1 MCSSEKKAKNNIIQ
15 DVQTNMNNYD
25 NYITGL
31 YDSDSPMNQPETEAE
46 KVTYTE
52 FLENEL
58 NQTYFKDFLS
68 DYKDTVKQIY
78 QTNKRILEIEQNLSI
93 FGTITS
99 DERIE
104 LHNLKKKLTNFIYLL
119 WKYIIILL
127 Q

>member
-1 MCSSEKKAKNNIIQ
+1 
-15 DVQTNMNNYD
+15 MNDYD
-25 NYITGL
+25 NQVLGVGN
-31 YDSDSPMNQPETEAE
+31 SMHPANQPEAEAE
-46 KVTYTE
+46 KVTHTE

-78 QTNKRILEIEQNLSI
+78 QTNKRIAEIEENLSI

-104 LHNLKKKLTNFIYLL
+104 LHNFKNKLTKLINSL
-119 WKYIIILL
+119 
-127 Q
+127 

>member
-31 YDSDSPMNQPETEAE
+31 YDSDSPMNQPGTEAE

-68 DYKDTVKQIY
+68 DYKDTAITIH
-78 QTNKRILEIEQNLSI
+78 QTWKRILEIEENQRLLP
-93 FGTITS
+93 FDS
-99 DERIE
+99 DEQQEIIK
-104 LHNLKKKLTNFIYLL
+104 LKKKLTKLIKLL
-119 WKYIIILL
+119 
-127 Q
+127 

>member
-1 MCSSEKKAKNNIIQ
+1 
-15 DVQTNMNNYD
+15 MNDYD
-25 NYITGL
+25 NQVLGVGN
-31 YDSDSPMNQPETEAE
+31 SMHPANQPETDAE

-68 DYKDTVKQIY
+68 DYKDTVITIH
-78 QTNKRILEIEQNLSI
+78 QTWKRVLEIEENLSI

-104 LHNLKKKLTNFIYLL
+104 LHNLKKKLTKLISLL
-119 WKYIIILL
+119 
-127 Q
+127 

>member
-15 DVQTNMNNYD
+15 DVQTNTNNYD

-31 YDSDSPMNQPETEAE
+31 YDSDSPMNQPATEAE

-68 DYKDTVKQIY
+68 DYKDTAITIH
-78 QTNKRILEIEQNLSI
+78 QTWKRVLEIEENQRLLP
-93 FGTITS
+93 FDS
-99 DERIE
+99 DEQQE
-104 LHNLKKKLTNFIYLL
+104 LIQLKKKLTVLIDLL
-119 WKYIIILL
+119 
-127 Q
+127 

>member
-31 YDSDSPMNQPETEAE
+31 YDSDSPMNQPEAEAE

-58 NQTYFKDFLS
+58 NQTYFKGFLS
-68 DYKDTVKQIY
+68 DYKDTAITIY
-78 QTNKRILEIEQNLSI
+78 QTWKRVREIEENQRLLP
-93 FGTITS
+93 FDS
-99 DERIE
+99 DEQQE
-104 LHNLKKKLTNFIYLL
+104 LINLKDKLTKLIDSL
-119 WKYIIILL
+119 
-127 Q
+127 

>member
-1 MCSSEKKAKNNIIQ
+1 
-15 DVQTNMNNYD
+15 MNNYD

-31 YDSDSPMNQPETEAE
+31 YDSNSPMNQPEAEAE

-78 QTNKRILEIEQNLSI
+78 QTNKRVLEIEQNLSI

-104 LHNLKKKLTNFIYLL
+104 LHNLKNKLTKLINSL
-119 WKYIIILL
+119 
-127 Q
+127 

>member
-1 MCSSEKKAKNNIIQ
+1 
-15 DVQTNMNNYD
+15 MNNYD
-25 NYITGL
+25 NQVLGVG
-31 YDSDSPMNQPETEAE
+31 DSMHPANQPEAEAE

-68 DYKDTVKQIY
+68 DYKDTVVTIH
-78 QTNKRILEIEQNLSI
+78 QTWKRVFEIEQNLSI

-104 LHNLKKKLTNFIYLL
+104 LHNLKNKLTKLIS
-119 WKYIIILL
+119 IL
-127 Q
+127 

>member
-31 YDSDSPMNQPETEAE
+31 YDSDSPMNQPEAEAE
-46 KVTYTE
+46 KVTHTE

-78 QTNKRILEIEQNLSI
+78 QTWKRIAEIEEKLSVA
-93 FGTITS
+93 TCTH
-99 DERIE
+99 DELLE
-104 LHNLKKKLTNFIYLL
+104 LHNLKKKLTTLINFL
-119 WKYIIILL
+119 
-127 Q
+127 